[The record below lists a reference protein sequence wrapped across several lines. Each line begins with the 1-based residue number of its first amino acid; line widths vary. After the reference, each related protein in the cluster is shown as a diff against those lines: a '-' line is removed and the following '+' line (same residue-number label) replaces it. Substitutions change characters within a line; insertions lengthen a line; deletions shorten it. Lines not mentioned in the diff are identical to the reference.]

1 MMWKGHLGCFEVA
14 RLSVRLECLLS
25 CRTIFNLSVLVLSYS
40 VTGIET
46 NESLVI
52 NDQSLNFKT

>member
-1 MMWKGHLGCFEVA
+1 MA

-25 CRTIFNLSVLVLSYS
+25 RRTIFNLSVLVLSYS